1 MPPKKKIPPKKTGGS
16 AQIYNTAGLI
26 NNQGYTITGT
36 QYSIQ
41 QPLFAEYTRGGAK
54 KKETKKKPVK

>member
-1 MPPKKKIPPKKTGGS
+1 MPPKKIPKKTGGS

-26 NNQGYTITGT
+26 NDQGYTITGN
-36 QYSIQ
+36 QYGIQ
-41 QPLFAEYTRGGAK
+41 SPLFAYIRGGAK